1 MKILKPELDE
11 INLKFKDNAMKRQQE
26 MMSLYRKAGASP
38 MGGCIPGLMQIPVFF
53 ALFLFFPSAFDL
65 RQKVSFGQM
74 ISLLMTVFLILDFT
88 YHFMVII
95 LVYFPFLQGF
105 PYFST

>member
-38 MGGCIPGLMQIPVFF
+38 MSGCLPGLMQIPVFF

-65 RQKVSFGQM
+65 RQKSFLWADDLSAYDSIFDFGFY
-74 ISLLMTVFLILDFT
+74 IPILW
-88 YHFMVII
+88 
-95 LVYFPFLQGF
+95 
-105 PYFST
+105 

>member
-26 MMSLYRKAGASP
+26 MMSLYQKQVQVNEWLSSRTNANS
-38 MGGCIPGLMQIPVFF
+38 CFF

-65 RQKVSFGQM
+65 RQKSFLWADDLSTYDS
-74 ISLLMTVFLILDFT
+74 IFDLVLYTILW
-88 YHFMVII
+88 
-95 LVYFPFLQGF
+95 
-105 PYFST
+105 